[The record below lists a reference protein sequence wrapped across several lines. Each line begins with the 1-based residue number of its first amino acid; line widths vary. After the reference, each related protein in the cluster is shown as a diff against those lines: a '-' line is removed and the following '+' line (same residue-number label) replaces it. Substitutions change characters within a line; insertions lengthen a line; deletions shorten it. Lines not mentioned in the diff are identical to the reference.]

1 MVSDAHTIGMNKNQS
16 RGLRRL
22 FNIER
27 IRLIRAGIIRLI
39 PLLMHERLCPRME
52 SFAKAAMHRKKRAG
66 SRMIELTGYGASI
79 WPVLLMDS
87 ALVA

>member
-1 MVSDAHTIGMNKNQS
+1 M
-16 RGLRRL
+16 
-22 FNIER
+22 
-27 IRLIRAGIIRLI
+27 
-39 PLLMHERLCPRME
+39 
-52 SFAKAAMHRKKRAG
+52 RKKRAG